1 MIIYKYLIFSY
12 NLNHIQGNLAVK
24 IKLLKPPTLFSDFFN
39 EITNKYININIQV
52 VSKWQLNFYQLN
64 NQNKA
69 KSN

>member
-39 EITNKYININIQV
+39 EITNKYISI
-52 VSKWQLNFYQLN
+52 K
-64 NQNKA
+64 
-69 KSN
+69 